1 MKQDQIVSLNVGG
14 KYYMTSVSTL
24 TTYPDSMIGSMFSGR
39 FPKVRDNQGNY
50 VIDRDG
56 KIFRYILNFLR
67 TAQLCLP
74 ERFAEWDLLEAE
86 ADFYQIAQL
95 SEAILT
101 AKESRGLYCSNVTF
115 ELEQRKH
122 WGGLTEWYG
131 YTDSNIIRSM
141 PKLSRDDD
149 NRLICN
155 LCKVDEESLRAGICK
170 CKDPFKRFF
179 QEISNAGFR
188 YCSSVAENLR
198 KSEEIV
204 VWTFCRGPL
213 YSQ

>member
-1 MKQDQIVSLNVGG
+1 MKTDQIINLNVGG
-14 KYYMTSVSTL
+14 KHYVTNVSTL
-24 TTYPDSMIGSMFSGR
+24 TMYPDSMIGSMFSGR
-39 FPKVRDNQGNY
+39 FPPVKDNRGSY

-74 ERFAEWDLLEAE
+74 DHFSEWDLLEAE
-86 ADFYQIAQL
+86 ADFYQIEQL
-95 SEAILT
+95 SEAILA
-101 AKESRGLYCSNVTF
+101 AKESRGLFTKNVTF

-131 YTDSNIIRSM
+131 YTDSDVMRAM
-141 PKLSRDDD
+141 PKLNRDND

-155 LCKVDEESLRAGICK
+155 VCKLDKESLRPGICK
-170 CKDPFKRFF
+170 CDDSFRRFF

-188 YCSSVAENLR
+188 YCSSMAENLR

-204 VWTFCRGPL
+204 IWTFCRGPL
-213 YSQ
+213 YS